1 MVETLCQLLLNTLKV
16 YPKDEFMLYKSV
28 GKYIPLSTQE
38 FGNRVRY
45 FALGLHELGFTAG
58 DKLIILASNS
68 PNWVMTD
75 FACLSLGGVTVP
87 IYTTLTPEQSK
98 YIIEDSDARVVVV
111 GDSELREKVE
121 AVRRDLPNLRH
132 LITFE
137 RDAPQGYTTL
147 EQMLERGK
155 KVDEGNPDF
164 YERLALEVGPDDLA
178 TIIYTSGTTGPPK
191 GVMLTHHNLVSN
203 AKSTLSVVE
212 IFNEDVLLSFLPL
225 SHSLERWATY
235 CYFYKGVTIG
245 YAESL
250 ETLAENM
257 LEIRPTVM
265 VNVPRVLEKIYARV
279 MENVLASS
287 RLRRRIFFWALKVGQ
302 DYGHREISHQPIP
315 RLLETKRKLANK
327 LVFSKIHAR
336 TGGRARLFVSGG
348 AALSKDIGE
357 FFYAL
362 GLRVLEGYGLT
373 ETSPVVSCNSFE
385 AMKFG
390 TVGKPIPGVE
400 VKIAED
406 GEILARGPNV
416 MKGYYKKEAA
426 TEEALAGGWFHTG
439 DVGRFDEEGFL
450 VITDRKKDIIVT
462 SGGKNVAPQPIENI
476 LKLNP
481 YIANAVVVGDN
492 RKFIS
497 ALIVP
502 EFEKLEAYA
511 KSSGIVFEGRA
522 DLIAREEVQ
531 NFLLA
536 EVDRSTPNLASY
548 EKIKKIALLERDFE
562 IVEGEMTPSLKV
574 KRNIVEKKYKTLID
588 SLYQE

>member
-1 MVETLCQLLLNTLKV
+1 MVETLCQLLLNTLRV
-16 YPKDEFMLYKSV
+16 YPKDEFMLYKSEGRYV
-28 GKYIPLSTQE
+28 PLSTQE
-38 FGNRVRY
+38 FGDWVKY
-45 FALGLHELGFTAG
+45 FALGLHELGFAAG

-87 IYTTLTPEQSK
+87 IYTTLTPEQVK

-111 GDSELREKVE
+111 GDRELREKIE
-121 AVRRDLPNLRH
+121 AVRRDLPDLYH

-137 RDAPQGYTTL
+137 SDTPVGYTTL
-147 EQMLERGK
+147 EQMFERGK
-155 KVDEGNPDF
+155 KVDEENPDL
-164 YERLALEVGPDDLA
+164 YENLALAVKPDDLA

-212 IFNEDVLLSFLPL
+212 IFNEDILLSFLPL

-287 RLRRRIFFWALKVGQ
+287 RLRKKIFFWALKVGK
-302 DYGHREISHQPIP
+302 DYGRREIRHQPIP
-315 RLLETKRKLANK
+315 RLLEAKRKLANK

-373 ETSPVVSCNSFE
+373 ETSPVVSCNSFD
-385 AMKFG
+385 ALKFG
-390 TVGKPIPGVE
+390 SVGKPIPGVE

-406 GEILARGPNV
+406 GEILVRGPNV
-416 MKGYYKKEAA
+416 MRGYYKKEAA
-426 TEEALAGGWFHTG
+426 TEEALAGGWFYTG
-439 DVGRFDEEGFL
+439 DVGHFDEEGFL
-450 VITDRKKDIIVT
+450 VITDRKKDILVT

-492 RKFIS
+492 QRFIS

-511 KSSGIVFEGRA
+511 KNSGIVFESRA

-536 EVDRSTPNLASY
+536 EVDRSTPHLASY

-562 IVEGEMTPSLKV
+562 VAEGEMTPSLKV
-574 KRNIVEKKYKTLID
+574 KRNIVEQKYNTLIN
-588 SLYQE
+588 SLYQ

>member
-1 MVETLCQLLLNTLKV
+1 MVETLCHLLLNTLKV
-16 YPKDEFMLYKSV
+16 YPKDEFMLYKSQ
-28 GKYIPLSTQE
+28 GKYISLSTQE
-38 FGNRVRY
+38 FGDRVRY
-45 FALGLHELGFTAG
+45 FALGLHDLGFSAG
-58 DKLIILASNS
+58 HKLIILASNS

-75 FACLSLGGVTVP
+75 FACLSLGGITVP
-87 IYTTLTPEQSK
+87 IYTTLTPEQVK
-98 YIIEDSDARVVVV
+98 YIIEDSDAKIVVV

-121 AVRRDLPNLRH
+121 AVRGDLDNIQH

-137 RDAPQGYTTL
+137 REAPEGFTTL
-147 EQMLERGK
+147 EQSLERGK
-155 KVDEGNPDF
+155 RIDEENPGL
-164 YERLALEVGPDDLA
+164 YERLALAVKPDDLA

-203 AKSTLSVVE
+203 VISTLSVVE
-212 IFNEDVLLSFLPL
+212 IFNEDILLSFLPL

-279 MENVLASS
+279 MENVLTSS
-287 RLRRRIFFWALKVGQ
+287 RLRRKIFFWALKVGR
-302 DYGHREISHQPIP
+302 DYGRREIRHQPIP
-315 RLLETKRKLANK
+315 RFLETKRKLAYK

-373 ETSPVVSCNSFE
+373 ETSPVVSCNSFD

-406 GEILARGPNV
+406 GEILVWGPNV

-481 YIANAVVVGDN
+481 YIANAVVVGDG

-502 EFEKLEAYA
+502 EFEKLEEYA
-511 KSSGIVFEGRA
+511 KSSGIVFEERA
-522 DLIAREEVQ
+522 ELIAKEEVQ

-536 EVDRSTPNLASY
+536 EIDRSTPHLASY
-548 EKIKKIALLERDFE
+548 EKIKKIVLLERDFE
-562 IVEGEMTPSLKV
+562 IAEGEMTPSLKI

-588 SLYQE
+588 SLYQ